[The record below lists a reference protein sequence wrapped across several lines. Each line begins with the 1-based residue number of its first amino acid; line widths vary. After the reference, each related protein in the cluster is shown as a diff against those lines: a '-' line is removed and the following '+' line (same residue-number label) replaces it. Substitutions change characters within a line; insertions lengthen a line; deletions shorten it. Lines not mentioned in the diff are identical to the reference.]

1 MCPGPP
7 GVDRWGG
14 AGSGMF
20 RMLSKASL
28 ASLPK
33 PQGGAARASEGR
45 GSGAWHFWALVP
57 KDRKP

>member
-1 MCPGPP
+1 
-7 GVDRWGG
+7 
-14 AGSGMF
+14 
-20 RMLSKASL
+20 MLSKASL

-45 GSGAWHFWALVP
+45 GRGAWHFWALVP